1 MGNAITTVDSARQ
14 RSGPDP
20 NDNTTRSIS
29 IRELDLAWA
38 LFRCGDH
45 NGLGR
50 KILTQYSQDLR
61 GHVARH
67 ARAVLEDV
75 RFPAPKE
82 R

>member
-1 MGNAITTVDSARQ
+1 ME
-14 RSGPDP
+14 
-20 NDNTTRSIS
+20 S
-29 IRELDLAWA
+29 IRLVGREEQLHLAVVA
-38 LFRCGDH
+38 GFGEEPLM
-45 NGLGR
+45 
-50 KILTQYSQDLR
+50 QYSQDLR